1 MCNAVSHIGEQ
12 AGNLVRMVMGLKK
25 NFGKWE
31 GNGYLKNFETQQMR
45 FVQSNKV
52 SFYLNP
58 KT

>member
-1 MCNAVSHIGEQ
+1 MCNAVSHTGEQ
-12 AGNLVRMVMGLKK
+12 SGNLVRMVMGLKK